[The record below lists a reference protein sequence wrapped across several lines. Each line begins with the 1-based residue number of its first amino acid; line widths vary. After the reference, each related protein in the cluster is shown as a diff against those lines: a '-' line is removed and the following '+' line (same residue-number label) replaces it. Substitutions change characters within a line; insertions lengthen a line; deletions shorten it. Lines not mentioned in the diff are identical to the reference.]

1 MQYISIN
8 RRLQCNGLLKNI
20 LIVKTAKNAAVKMFV
35 IWLWSHL
42 VSSSL
47 KIVFTNYWPY
57 PDFISWVHLIFLW
70 DGPFWQCK
78 DIAKYFGAQPIFS
91 LNFQRENEKDK
102 LFIKCLQICILGDE
116 SAGKWNRDTDWH
128 YQRESKTQKLTE
140 IISQEGMVNWP
151 KRKKSLKA
159 RIMLVQ

>member
-1 MQYISIN
+1 M
-8 RRLQCNGLLKNI
+8 
-20 LIVKTAKNAAVKMFV
+20 
-35 IWLWSHL
+35 
-42 VSSSL
+42 SSSL

-102 LFIKCLQICILGDE
+102 FSACTVTQWKIKMQTIQYRRTRIWKMKKDEYTKTLAKNQVCEIFQMRGIGKNGLPKFIKLSWERHVGVPFRNTNYGRWIP
-116 SAGKWNRDTDWH
+116 
-128 YQRESKTQKLTE
+128 TE
-140 IISQEGMVNWP
+140 TSVFEF
-151 KRKKSLKA
+151 SY
-159 RIMLVQ
+159 